1 MKYIQIRNH
10 HPKERTAKCS
20 FCGKEVGN
28 LLNIGRKSKKC
39 RLESRIE
46 PSVESLF
53 NSDLFPFNIFVEKIK
68 QSNNE
73 KSKKAYMPANSDFK
87 A

>member
-53 NSDLFPFNIFVEKIK
+53 NSDLFPFNIFVEKNQTIK
-68 QSNNE
+68 
-73 KSKKAYMPANSDFK
+73 
-87 A
+87 

>member
-10 HPKERTAKCS
+10 HPKKRAAKCS

-28 LLNIGRKSKKC
+28 LLNIGRKSTNAG
-39 RLESRIE
+39 LS
-46 PSVESLF
+46 PGLNLLLNLLF
-53 NSDLFPFNIFVEKIK
+53 NPDLFPFSIFIEKIQ
-68 QSNNE
+68 QSNNK